1 MLNLDMYAASPPAAL
16 PSPATPRAA
25 ASGVTRRLRT
35 RGQQQTHARTHEHTR
50 SGAEANRGRGEWL
63 VADVRAARRQP
74 ASGAA
79 PAPRRLLACAAHA
92 QKVDVVVGVEAR
104 QLLGRG
110 RVRLV
115 NLQPAVQPVR
125 EDQVVRQPAE
135 ERGGGARGW
144 LRPTA
149 PRCCAAGARRPWR
162 SRAALLAATKGRRA
176 APPHALE
183 PHGLHRVPRPVVVV
197 AHIRAVVIGDAPLRR
212 HGGGVGPRR
221 REGK

>member
-25 ASGVTRRLRT
+25 ASGVTRRLPTKKKGEQSAAKQGGREWP
-35 RGQQQTHARTHEHTR
+35 R
-50 SGAEANRGRGEWL
+50 AEKPATCRQAAAGPRC
-63 VADVRAARRQP
+63 AAAARC
-74 ASGAA
+74 
-79 PAPRRLLACAAHA
+79 LHA

-125 EDQVVRQPAE
+125 EDQVVRQPAG
-135 ERGGGARGW
+135 ERGGGAGW
-144 LRPTA
+144 P
-149 PRCCAAGARRPWR
+149 RRPAAPPR
-162 SRAALLAATKGRRA
+162 RTQAASRRHILLAA
-176 APPHALE
+176 PHALE
-183 PHGLHRVPRPVVVV
+183 PHGLHRVARPVVVV

-212 HGGGVGPRR
+212 HGGGPVRGPRSPGEESR
-221 REGK
+221 GSEH